1 MGLYQIYPTRPTQ
14 APEANLTLERVTDAP
29 TLACDDGAACRVH
42 SGLSTPEI
50 TANQLFDAFTN
61 HTSGVLMSWHY
72 SGTNSNSGANVNRL
86 AELLS
91 SDPLCSLAH
100 LSGFNFM
107 HEMKLLDKYIEDK
120 SNPFR
125 IEYGWC
131 QSTIKIR
138 LPMEKKRFLSE
149 ADAPELSIPGMF
161 HRLLTNII
169 THVFEN
175 DISQT
180 FNMMPFEQFW
190 TTPDHQTVKVFGE
203 AYASPVLMEAYK
215 EINALPHD
223 PRDDFEHVVT
233 SIMVWSDATHLA
245 SFGDA
250 SLWPFYVYF
259 GNQSKY
265 TRGRPTARA
274 SHHLAY
280 IPTVCLAKFKI

>member
-1 MGLYQIYPTRPTQ
+1 
-14 APEANLTLERVTDAP
+14 
-29 TLACDDGAACRVH
+29 
-42 SGLSTPEI
+42 
-50 TANQLFDAFTN
+50 
-61 HTSGVLMSWHY
+61 
-72 SGTNSNSGANVNRL
+72 
-86 AELLS
+86 
-91 SDPLCSLAH
+91 
-100 LSGFNFM
+100 
-107 HEMKLLDKYIEDK
+107 
-120 SNPFR
+120 
-125 IEYGWC
+125 
-131 QSTIKIR
+131 
-138 LPMEKKRFLSE
+138 MEKKRFLSK